1 MGRNQRDEMPGFP
14 GSGLRNAAVG
24 LIADVGS
31 AQGSGVIT
39 AIYNVYDTAAGAGDA
54 ATLPT
59 AAAIGTLIHI
69 KNGAAAN
76 SMDIFPASGHDL
88 GAGANTARACA
99 AGDFAI
105 YLRTSSTTWERI
117 GGGTSA

>member
-1 MGRNQRDEMPGFP
+1 MGRHQRDENAGHPTLVNANVGLTAHT
-14 GSGLRNAAVG
+14 GSG
-24 LIADVGS
+24 
-31 AQGSGVIT
+31 QGDGVIT
-39 AIYNVYDTAAGAGDA
+39 ASYNVYDTVAVAGDA

-59 AAAIGTLIHI
+59 DMPIGTLVHI

-76 SMDIFPASGHDL
+76 SMDVFPASGHNL

-99 AGDFAI
+99 AADFAI
-105 YLRTSSTTWERI
+105 YLRTSTTTWERI